1 MKNCI
6 FMIFTLIFLL
16 SGCAVNKKIIE
27 IHVNPEL
34 QHESVKADFWLDE
47 ETGTV
52 HRMEGDN
59 GVEKVV

>member
-1 MKNCI
+1 
-6 FMIFTLIFLL
+6 LIFLL
-16 SGCAVNKKIIE
+16 SGCAVNKKIIGTP
-27 IHVNPEL
+27 VNPGL